1 MLEDLKQEA
10 YEANIALVTHGL
22 INLTFGNASAIDRAK
37 GIFAIKPSGVAYDK
51 LTPADMVLVD
61 LDGNKVEGTLNP
73 SSDTPTHRRLL
84 QAFPE
89 IGGVVHTHSS
99 SATAFAQA
107 APAVTYADVS
117 PIFESRCARCHS
129 GPKPPEAL
137 RLDSYEN
144 LMKGGK
150 NGAVVQPGAP
160 QKSDIVKSI
169 KGIGKTRMP
178 RNGPPWLS
186 DADVALIE
194 KWIAAGAPK

>member
-1 MLEDLKQEA
+1 MKIARSLA
-10 YEANIALVTHGL
+10 PALVL
-22 INLTFGNASAIDRAK
+22 VAAAAFSASAVAPARA
-37 GIFAIKPSGVAYDK
+37 GS
-51 LTPADMVLVD
+51 TQPAF
-61 LDGNKVEGTLNP
+61 
-73 SSDTPTHRRLL
+73 
-84 QAFPE
+84 Q
-89 IGGVVHTHSS
+89 I
-99 SATAFAQA
+99 AQA

-117 PIFESRCARCHS
+117 PIFESRCVRCHS